1 MDSASAEYQFLKGFF
16 GVEDSS
22 LFDEE
27 FKDVCKYVRIFGIS
41 HFVVQYTNS
50 GLGISFGGYIWS
62 TLGGNADSECDEC
75 GSEYEC

>member
-27 FKDVCKYVRIFGIS
+27 FKDVCKYVSFFFKFIIS
-41 HFVVQYTNS
+41 
-50 GLGISFGGYIWS
+50 
-62 TLGGNADSECDEC
+62 
-75 GSEYEC
+75 

>member
-27 FKDVCKYVRIFGIS
+27 FKDVCKYVWIFGIPY
-41 HFVVQYTNS
+41 FVVQYKFWI
-50 GLGISFGGYIWS
+50 GHLPLWIY
-62 TLGGNADSECDEC
+62 L
-75 GSEYEC
+75 EYSW

>member
-1 MDSASAEYQFLKGFF
+1 MDSASAEYQFLKGFL

-27 FKDVCKYVRIFGIS
+27 FKDVCKYVWIFGIPY
-41 HFVVQYTNS
+41 FVVQYTNF
-50 GLGISFGGYIWS
+50 GLGICICGYIWS
-62 TLGGNADSECDEC
+62 TLGSNADSECNEC

>member
-27 FKDVCKYVRIFGIS
+27 FKDVCKYVRVFGIP
-41 HFVVQYTNS
+41 HFVVQFANS
-50 GLGISFGGYIWS
+50 GLGFSICGYLWS
-62 TLGGNADSECDEC
+62 TVGGNAGTKCDEC
-75 GSEYEC
+75 GYDGES